1 MAYYPDTVIFYSLAG
16 GEKYESVEELKMKN
30 LIKSLW
36 IPIVTSISII
46 CIFIVLW
53 IIPGVFIALFESDWL
68 MYIWYELFLATIVG
82 ATSVIIKS
90 SEKMHGNYKL
100 IYYLISFLIISNTY
114 YGLGKYG
121 LFVNLFYM

>member
-1 MAYYPDTVIFYSLAG
+1 
-16 GEKYESVEELKMKN
+16 MKN

-36 IPIVTSISII
+36 IPIITSITII
-46 CIFIVLW
+46 VIFIFLR
-53 IIPGVFIALFESDWL
+53 IIPGVFIALFQSDWL

-82 ATSVIIKS
+82 ATAVIIKS

-100 IYYLISFLIISNTY
+100 IYYLISFFIISNTY
-114 YGLGKYG
+114 YGAGMYG